1 MNELAEFIMPF
12 LAESS
17 GYSVKSW
24 LQGSYK
30 FGTQVRPVGAVSE
43 FDIDL
48 GIYYCWAGE
57 PFDGCFTPKTLKNMV
72 QDSLRE
78 FLAKSDD
85 AVEVLDPPKE
95 RCCRIRFSGGFHID
109 VPCYHLDEERDARS
123 LTTESDVWEDS
134 DPKAIYKWFTSQFDD
149 YPRSRVRR
157 LVRYVKA
164 WAALKFS
171 DEACLCAFDCIG
183 SGGCIESRWR
193 ASRAGR

>member
-1 MNELAEFIMPF
+1 MARASPFFYDSKDASRSTLHRRITPSDDQYDEQQTRWNELAEFIMPF

-123 LTTESDVWEDS
+123 LTTESDVWEES
-134 DPKAIYKWFTSQFDD
+134 DPKDHLIN
-149 YPRSRVRR
+149 R
-157 LVRYVKA
+157 
-164 WAALKFS
+164 
-171 DEACLCAFDCIG
+171 
-183 SGGCIESRWR
+183 
-193 ASRAGR
+193 